1 MMEDKNHIGWALATG
16 ALAIA
21 LGLALGVTFSVRTAT
36 SWLAFPRFLLS
47 VFFLFVLPGTEIIRW
62 CRLQVSPVEHLTL
75 SVVLGISYVL
85 HLCGFGVD
93 QHRASALFLECGC
106 AARFRKDGAGR
117 HQALSKKIIRRSAEP
132 FPSPRCIS
140 RQLAPDVRVPFLLRQ
155 LVTDRTRRSHL
166 FTGRA

>member
-1 MMEDKNHIGWALATG
+1 MEDKNHIGWALATG

-75 SVVLGISYVL
+75 SVVLGIVATCCIYA
-85 HLCGFGVD
+85 
-93 QHRASALFLECGC
+93 ASA
-106 AARFRKDGAGR
+106 
-117 HQALSKKIIRRSAEP
+117 
-132 FPSPRCIS
+132 
-140 RQLAPDVRVPFLLRQ
+140 
-155 LVTDRTRRSHL
+155 
-166 FTGRA
+166 